1 MQTMQSNNA
10 VALSQYSQASQLSQS
25 RKRLHYMMGMTEPIS
40 AATFM
45 HMIKRNKRHDEYK
58 RLLRNPEH
66 CCANHKFDDVL
77 SLTRRFHIIE
87 PIVSKNA
94 SDDIALTNV
103 LGVLRK
109 CGLGQIDIN
118 NLKKMG
124 HEGLVHCHCHTY
136 LANARCK
143 HACAFAFDRQ
153 IITTFAKTMHPKPSI
168 KNRASGRNKHAKHGG
183 NLDIH

>member
-1 MQTMQSNNA
+1 MQTMQSNNP

-94 SDDIALTNV
+94 SDDIALTNF
-103 LGVLRK
+103 LGVLGK
-109 CGLGQIDIN
+109 CGLGPININ

-124 HEGLVHCHCHTY
+124 HEGLACCHCHTY
-136 LANARCK
+136 SANAWCK
-143 HACAFAFDRQ
+143 HACAFEFDRE
-153 IITTFAKTMHPKPSI
+153 INTTFFKTRMNPKPSI
-168 KNRASGRNKHAKHGG
+168 KNRGSGRSKHAKR
-183 NLDIH
+183 